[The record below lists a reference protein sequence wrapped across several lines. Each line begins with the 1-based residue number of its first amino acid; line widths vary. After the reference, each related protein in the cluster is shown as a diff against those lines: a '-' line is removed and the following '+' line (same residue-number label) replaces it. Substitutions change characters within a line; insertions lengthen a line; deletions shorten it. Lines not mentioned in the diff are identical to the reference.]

1 LFYLPKLNKLLALL
15 TVGILVTL
23 YGALELA
30 GWYIKHNFH
39 NTGKGSRTLLPEL
52 IFYTPTI
59 ILALMLLLTL
69 LFRHWLWHTLF
80 FLTLAAQLIF
90 LYWLYQL
97 LQAVGGESVPPNS
110 LIDYLGYLPLPCA
123 VALVLIYAVYRR
135 YDYEDAG

>member
-1 LFYLPKLNKLLALL
+1 MSSLPKINKLLALL

-30 GWYIKHNFH
+30 GWYIKHHFH
-39 NTGKGSRTLLPEL
+39 YTGKGSPTLLPEL

-59 ILALMLLLTL
+59 IMALMLL
-69 LFRHWLWHTLF
+69 LFRHWLWHVLF

-90 LYWLYQL
+90 LYGVYQL
-97 LQAVGGESVPPNS
+97 SQAVGGESVPPNS
-110 LIDYLGYLPLPCA
+110 LVDYLGYLPLPCA
-123 VALVLIYAVYRR
+123 IALVLIYAVYRR